1 MKIEFKVNGEVI
13 IREFIYENYE
23 NIYRYEGSKKVDEKY
38 FEEYLE
44 FTKN

>member
-1 MKIEFKVNGEVI
+1 MKIEFKINGEVI

-23 NIYRYEGSKKVDEKY
+23 EIYKHEGSKSADKKY

-44 FTKN
+44 FAKN

>member
-1 MKIEFKVNGEVI
+1 MKIEFKVNTEVI

-23 NIYRYEGSKKVDEKY
+23 EIYKHEGSKNANEKY

-44 FTKN
+44 FVKN